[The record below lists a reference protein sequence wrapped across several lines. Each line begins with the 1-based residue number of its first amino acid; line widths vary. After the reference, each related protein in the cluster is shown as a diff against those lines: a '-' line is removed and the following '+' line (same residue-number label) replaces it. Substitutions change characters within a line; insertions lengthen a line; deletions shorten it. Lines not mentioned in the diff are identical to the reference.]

1 MQPSLPPTP
10 AGLHNSLNGCSLL
23 DDSRDAGDNACMRT
37 GDNLAASWTQ
47 SALNTKN
54 IMERVRDRAPAESGD
69 WSRHLL
75 AARQGGLAGKVQSL
89 APCCTFILF
98 FTFYQ
103 LSSVAR
109 AQALA
114 HSLARTYTHT
124 QGFCCTTPQQT
135 HKESLLR

>member
-1 MQPSLPPTP
+1 MQ
-10 AGLHNSLNGCSLL
+10 
-23 DDSRDAGDNACMRT
+23 T
-37 GDNLAASWTQ
+37 GDNLRAGPKVHYTE
-47 SALNTKN
+47 N
-54 IMERVRDRAPAESGD
+54 MYRERVRDRAPAESGD

-114 HSLARTYTHT
+114 RSHIHT
-124 QGFCCTTPQQT
+124 
-135 HKESLLR
+135 